1 MAIGYDNYVRVM
13 RRVGVLVGTVLV
25 AVAIGHVFLVSSTGD
40 ESFSSAI
47 SSTPGYMRDVFVR
60 FDLGDTAGRRCGKPD
75 SLHPGGPL
83 CASYSPDTVAHM
95 LIDRVQVDVLLLAVG
110 AFLGLLIGVAGGRFC
125 ATHPGTRRA
134 RALHVATAF
143 QLAAPVFFQALLV
156 IFYFSSNVSEFIRL
170 PFISG
175 QGEYVPVQQDPIQ
188 FLQSMWVPWLLIA
201 FPLAALL
208 LRITEASLRDD
219 LQEDFIRTA
228 RAKGVPERRVINLH
242 ALPVAGPAIAAMTGV
257 NVSTML
263 INVAVI
269 EVVYGIPGLFRVINN
284 AVHDPADIAVLQ
296 ALVLEGVV
304 LIVVANALVDLVQY
318 LIDPRVRG

>member
-1 MAIGYDNYVRVM
+1 VSFRYDNYMRVV

-25 AVAIGHVFLVSSTGD
+25 AVAIGHVFLVSTRE
-40 ESFSSAI
+40 ESFASTI
-47 SSTPGYMRDVFVR
+47 SSTPGYMRDVFVH
-60 FDLGDTAGRRCGKPD
+60 FDLGETDGRRCGKPD

-95 LIDRVQVDVLLLAVG
+95 LIERVPVDVLLLAVG

-134 RALHVATAF
+134 RALHIATAF

-175 QGEYVPVQQDPIQ
+175 QGDYAPVHQDPIQ
-188 FLQSMWVPWLLIA
+188 FLHAMWVPWLLIA
-201 FPLAALL
+201 FPLAALI
-208 LRITEASLRDD
+208 LRITEASLRED

-228 RAKGVPERRVINLH
+228 RAKGLSERRVINRH

-269 EVVYGIPGLFRVINN
+269 EVVYGLPGTFRVINN
-284 AVHDPADIAVLQ
+284 AVHEPADIPVLQ
-296 ALVLEGVV
+296 GLVLVGVV
-304 LIVVANALVDLVQY
+304 LIVLANALVDVVQY
-318 LIDPRVRG
+318 WIDPRVRG

>member
-25 AVAIGHVFLVSSTGD
+25 AVAIGHVFLVSTR
-40 ESFSSAI
+40 EETFSSAI
-47 SSTPGYMRDVFVR
+47 SSTPGYLRDVFVR
-60 FDLGDTAGRRCGKPD
+60 FDLGDTSGRRCGKPD

-95 LIDRVQVDVLLLAVG
+95 IVERVQVDVLLLAVG

-201 FPLAALL
+201 FPLSALI
-208 LRITEASLRDD
+208 LRITEAHLRED
-219 LQEDFIRTA
+219 LQEDFVRTA
-228 RAKGVPERRVINLH
+228 RAKGLSERRVINQH

-269 EVVYGIPGLFRVINN
+269 EVVYGLPGVFRVINN
-284 AVHDPADIAVLQ
+284 AVHEPADLPVLQ
-296 ALVLEGVV
+296 GLVLVGVV
-304 LIVVANALVDLVQY
+304 LIVVANALVDFIQWR
-318 LIDPRVRG
+318 IDPRVRG

>member
-1 MAIGYDNYVRVM
+1 
-13 RRVGVLVGTVLV
+13 VLV
-25 AVAIGHVFLVSSTGD
+25 AVAIGHVFLVSTRE

-47 SSTPGYMRDVFVR
+47 SSTPGYMRDVFVH
-60 FDLGDTAGRRCGKPD
+60 FDLGETDGRRCGKPD

-95 LIDRVQVDVLLLAVG
+95 LVDRVPVDVLLLVVG

-125 ATHPGTRRA
+125 ATHPGTRRT

-175 QGEYVPVQQDPIQ
+175 QGDYAPVHQDPIQ
-188 FLQSMWVPWLLIA
+188 FLHAMWVPWLLIA
-201 FPLAALL
+201 FPLAAFI

-219 LQEDFIRTA
+219 LDEDFVRTA
-228 RAKGVPERRVINLH
+228 RAKGLPERRVINRH

-269 EVVYGIPGLFRVINN
+269 EVVYGIPGTFRVINN
-284 AVHDPADIAVLQ
+284 AVHEPADIPVLQ
-296 ALVLEGVV
+296 GLVLVGVV
-304 LIVVANALVDLVQY
+304 LIVLANALVDVVQY
-318 LIDPRVRG
+318 WIDPRVRG

>member
-1 MAIGYDNYVRVM
+1 VSFRYDNYMRVV

-47 SSTPGYMRDVFVR
+47 GSTPGYMRDVFVH
-60 FDLGDTAGRRCGKPD
+60 FDLGDTDGRRCGKPD

-95 LIDRVQVDVLLLAVG
+95 LIERVPVDVLLLAVG

-125 ATHPGTRRA
+125 ATHPGTRRTS
-134 RALHVATAF
+134 ALHIATAF

-175 QGEYVPVQQDPIQ
+175 QGDYAPVHQDPIQ
-188 FLQSMWVPWLLIA
+188 FLHAMWVPWLLIA
-201 FPLAALL
+201 FPLAALI
-208 LRITEASLRDD
+208 LRITEASLRED

-228 RAKGVPERRVINLH
+228 RAKGLSERRVINRH

-269 EVVYGIPGLFRVINN
+269 EVVYGLPGTFRVINN
-284 AVHDPADIAVLQ
+284 AVHEPADIPVLQ
-296 ALVLEGVV
+296 GLVLVGVV
-304 LIVVANALVDLVQY
+304 LIVLANALVDVVQY
-318 LIDPRVRG
+318 WIDPRVRG

>member
-25 AVAIGHVFLVSSTGD
+25 AVAIGHVFLISTR
-40 ESFSSAI
+40 EETFSSAI
-47 SSTPGYMRDVFVR
+47 SSTPGYLHDVFVR

-95 LIDRVQVDVLLLAVG
+95 LIERVPVDVLLLAVG

-125 ATHPGTRRA
+125 ATHPGTRRT
-134 RALHVATAF
+134 RVLHVATAF

-175 QGEYVPVQQDPIQ
+175 QGDYAPVHQDPIQ
-188 FLQSMWVPWLLIA
+188 FLHAMWVPWLLIA
-201 FPLAALL
+201 FPLAALI

-219 LQEDFIRTA
+219 LQEDFVRTA
-228 RAKGVPERRVINLH
+228 RAKGLSERRVINRH

-269 EVVYGIPGLFRVINN
+269 EVVYGLPGVFRVINN
-284 AVHDPADIAVLQ
+284 AVHEPADLPVLQ
-296 ALVLEGVV
+296 GLVLVGVV
-304 LIVVANALVDLVQY
+304 LIVVANALVDLVQW

>member
-1 MAIGYDNYVRVM
+1 M

-25 AVAIGHVFLVSSTGD
+25 AVAIGHVFLLSTRE

-47 SSTPGYMRDVFVR
+47 SSTPGYLRDVFVH
-60 FDLGDTAGRRCGKPD
+60 FDLGNTAGRRCGKPD

-95 LIDRVQVDVLLLAVG
+95 IVDRVQVDVLLLTVG
-110 AFLGLLIGVAGGRFC
+110 ALLGLLIGVAGGRFC
-125 ATHPGTRRA
+125 AVHPGTRRT

-143 QLAAPVFFQALLV
+143 QLATPVFFQALLV

-175 QGEYVPVQQDPIQ
+175 QGEYAPLHQDPIQ
-188 FLQSMWVPWLLIA
+188 FLQAMWVPWLLIA
-201 FPLAALL
+201 FPLAAFI
-208 LRITEASLRDD
+208 LRITEASLRED
-219 LQEDFIRTA
+219 LQEDFVRTA
-228 RAKGVPERRVINLH
+228 RAKGLTERRVVNRH

-269 EVVYGIPGLFRVINN
+269 EVVYGLPGLFRVINN
-284 AVHDPADIAVLQ
+284 AVHEPADLAVLQ
-296 ALVLEGVV
+296 GLVLVGVV
-304 LIVVANALVDLVQY
+304 LIVVANALVDFVQW